1 MVYLCNSLLPAP
13 QATLSLPSCSQNVLH
28 ALYPHKLI
36 LMYKPIV
43 NTIDNNNNNNN
54 DNNKND
60 ADNGSEAVDIFCMNI

>member
-13 QATLSLPSCSQNVLH
+13 QATLSLLSCSQNVLH

-54 DNNKND
+54 NNNKND